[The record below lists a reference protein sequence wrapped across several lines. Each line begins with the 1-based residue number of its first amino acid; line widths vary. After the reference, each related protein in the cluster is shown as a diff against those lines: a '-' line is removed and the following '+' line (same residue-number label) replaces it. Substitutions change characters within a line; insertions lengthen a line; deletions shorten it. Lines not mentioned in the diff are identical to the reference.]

1 MNPSILEATRL
12 WTLAQPTVSAFV
24 ASVVRD
30 FQDRDDVLQ
39 EIAVAVVQSFERY
52 DASRSFVGWA
62 LGVAQNQVLLYIRRK
77 GRERHVFD
85 TAAVESIAQAFADL
99 PPRENRM
106 LDHLEDCI
114 GLLGPNSKELCALR
128 YEQDLKPAAIA
139 ERVGASANTVA
150 KALQR
155 IRERL
160 RACVEQKASLEGA

>member
-39 EIAVAVVQSFERY
+39 DVAVAVVESFDRY

-62 LGVAQNQVLLYIRRK
+62 LGIAQNQVLLYIRRK

-85 TAAVESIAQAFADL
+85 TAAVESIAQAFANL
-99 PPRENRM
+99 SPHESRM
-106 LDHLEDCI
+106 LDHLEDCV
-114 GLLGPNSKELCALR
+114 GLLDANSKQLCTLR
-128 YEQDLKPAAIA
+128 YEQDVKPAAIA
-139 ERVGASANTVA
+139 AKVGMSANAVA

-160 RACVEQKASLEGA
+160 RACVEHKAAPEGA

>member
-1 MNPSILEATRL
+1 MNASILEATRL

-85 TAAVESIAQAFADL
+85 TAAVELISQAFADL
-99 PPRENRM
+99 PARENRM

-114 GLLGPNSKELCALR
+114 GLLDPNSKELCVLR

-160 RACVEQKASLEGA
+160 RACVERKASLKGA